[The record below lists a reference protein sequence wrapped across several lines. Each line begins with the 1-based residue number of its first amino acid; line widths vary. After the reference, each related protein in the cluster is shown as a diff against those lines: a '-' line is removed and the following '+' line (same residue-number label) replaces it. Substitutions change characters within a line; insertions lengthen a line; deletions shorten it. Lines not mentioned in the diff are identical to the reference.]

1 MYGQFRA
8 NGVCPESQAFC
19 TFDSS
24 QVDTAAGAMWYL
36 CTASYIIV
44 STPTLAGVSML
55 LRLDGEIWPPKLWKA
70 VTAPSYLS
78 PSKARPSFS
87 LGSAF
92 MAALASLNT
101 CAAVVGGVLIRSV
114 R

>member
-1 MYGQFRA
+1 MYGQFSA
-8 NGVCPESQAFC
+8 NGVCPESQALW

-24 QVDTAAGAMWYL
+24 HVDTAVGAMWYL

-55 LRLDGEIWPPKLWKA
+55 PRLDDEICPPKLWNA

-78 PSKARPSFS
+78 PSKARPSCS
-87 LGSAF
+87 LWSFF
-92 MAALASLNT
+92 MADSASLNT
-101 CAAVVGGVLIRSV
+101 MAAVV
-114 R
+114 